1 MKTAWVPGSAN
12 GQETAGKQARAVPKD
27 VRFHPKENRQGL
39 TNGRKLQHRNHG
51 VRLRQSG
58 AFHLAAL
65 RQSQIVSRR
74 VMIRL
79 LHSGLIHG
87 GGVCQIGVGRRL
99 LLLRLNQAVRAGMEA
114 KTRPV
119 STGSMQQNAIAGPHL
134 FLLAKLRHPSPTSR
148 SRKPPIVSKTVRSR
162 AA

>member
-1 MKTAWVPGSAN
+1 MGSGSSY
-12 GQETAGKQARAVPKD
+12 GQGAAGQQARAVPKD

-39 TNGRKLQHRNHG
+39 SNGRKLQHRNHG

-65 RQSQIVSRR
+65 RQSQIAGRR

-87 GGVCQIGVGRRL
+87 SGVCQIGVGRRL
-99 LLLRLNQAVRAGMEA
+99 FAPCG
-114 KTRPV
+114 
-119 STGSMQQNAIAGPHL
+119 
-134 FLLAKLRHPSPTSR
+134 
-148 SRKPPIVSKTVRSR
+148 
-162 AA
+162 